1 MRYLIDGY
9 NLLHAWGLA
18 PPRGARAGQLERAR
32 LNLLDRLRQAPGTAG
47 ASLTVIFDAAGAPA
61 GAAAEHD
68 YHGIRVAFAHD
79 GSADDRIEDLVHRE
93 SRPHELTVVSDDHR
107 LRLAAQRHHCKVRR
121 CLDFIEQVQRPRP
134 AAPPAAAAEPAAK
147 PEALSAE
154 ENRRLLE
161 EFGEVDG
168 DLF

>member
-18 PPRGARAGQLERAR
+18 PPRGARPGQLERAR
-32 LNLLDRLRQAPGTAG
+32 HNLLDRLRQSPGAAG
-47 ASLTVIFDAAGAPA
+47 HGITVVFDATGAPA
-61 GAAAEHD
+61 DAVAEHD
-68 YHGIRVAFAHD
+68 YHGIRVAFALD
-79 GSADDRIEDLVHRE
+79 GSADDHIEALVHRE
-93 SRPHELTVVSDDHR
+93 TKPHELTVVSDDHR
-107 LRLAAQRHHCKVRR
+107 LRQAAQRSRCAAQR
-121 CLDFIEQVQRPRP
+121 CLDFIELVLHRHP
-134 AAPPAAAAEPAAK
+134 AAPPKEGPEPAAK

-168 DLF
+168 DLL